1 MNKIHPT
8 LCMFLALLAALVV
21 GPSSSADP
29 AVMEGFPPSA
39 ESQVTKANYLIAPFN
54 RWAFRNAGAPLHG
67 GGSARQL
74 SRVGRRKENV

>member
-1 MNKIHPT
+1 MNKIYPT

-29 AVMEGFPPSA
+29 AVMDGFPPSA
-39 ESQVTKANYLIAPFN
+39 ESQVTKANYLAAPFN

-67 GGSARQL
+67 
-74 SRVGRRKENV
+74 VM